1 MWPVKVIKSTSFSP
15 SKDFLQSLSL
25 AQVKE
30 RAMKAL
36 WFFHNGTN
44 INRLTF
50 AFPDLTH
57 APPASTYDIEP
68 TTEL

>member
-1 MWPVKVIKSTSFSP
+1 MKS
-15 SKDFLQSLSL
+15 
-25 AQVKE
+25 
-30 RAMKAL
+30 L

-68 TTEL
+68 TSELEIPSDSSLGCLTFGKNAY